1 MRSTENSHKNRQQ
14 RRRDPTPKQI
24 RERCRR
30 IREEWSEN
38 TLRQR
43 AGEVEEAWTVP
54 TTRVFGSKVVGY
66 SEK

>member
-24 RERCRR
+24 RDRCRR
-30 IREEWSEN
+30 IREEWSES

-43 AGEVEEAWTVP
+43 AGVIERAWSVP
-54 TTRVFGSKVVGY
+54 RARVIRSKVVGS
-66 SEK
+66 SEE